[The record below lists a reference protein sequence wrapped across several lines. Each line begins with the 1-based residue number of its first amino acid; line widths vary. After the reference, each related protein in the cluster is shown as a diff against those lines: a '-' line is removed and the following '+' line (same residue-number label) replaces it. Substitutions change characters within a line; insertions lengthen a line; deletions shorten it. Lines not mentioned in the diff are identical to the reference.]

1 MSERILRALMQLF
14 AIIAKVDGVTNTG
27 RNIVQLFLKQQL
39 NQELVDQY
47 LAVFDEFLESH
58 HQVAKKKDGTEK
70 RTSLN
75 SVKVLKICTEI
86 NRELEQ
92 NQKIVVLIRLL
103 EFIYSSNE
111 ISEQENEFV
120 TTVAE
125 TFNISIEEFNNLKH
139 FVEGKQDLINPH
151 ELLVINDQEK
161 YSKSFKHIFIDQFNE
176 NVEVW
181 VISIHSVGMYAL
193 KLVGNQELV
202 LNGQA
207 ITPNKVYILT
217 PGSSLRS
224 AKVKPIY
231 YSDIISKFL
240 ADKSSA
246 VVSFQAVDLEY
257 KFSSGKLG
265 LRGININEES
275 GKLIGIMGGSG
286 AGKSTLLNVLNSN
299 EVPSGG
305 AVLING
311 VNIHTEKH
319 KIEGVIGMV
328 SQDDLLI
335 EELTV
340 YQNLFYNAKLCFGNL
355 DDDTISKMVMKTLT
369 DLGLEQTRDLKVGSP
384 LEKTISGGQRKRLN
398 IGLELIREPA
408 VLFVDEPTS
417 GLSSRDSENIMDLLK
432 ELSLKGKLVFV
443 VIHQP
448 SSDIFKMFDKL
459 MILDVGG
466 YPVYYGN
473 PVDAVIYFKRLV
485 NHVNSEE
492 SECITCGNVNPEQIF
507 NIIETK
513 VVDEFGNLTSKRK
526 FSPVEWSAHYRKL
539 IESNIGRGG
548 SHTEIPTSTFKVP
561 NKIKQYI
568 IFTTRDIKSKLTNT
582 QYLLINLLEAPVLA
596 FILAYVIRY
605 FNTDAETGRGY
616 VYHDNENIPIYMFMS
631 IVVALFIGLTVSAE
645 EIIRDRRILKR
656 ESFLNLSRSSYL
668 LSKIGIMFFLSAI
681 QTLAFIVV
689 GNSVL
694 GIHGMWVDYWLVL
707 FTTSCF
713 ANMLGLN
720 ISSAFNS
727 AVTIYIMIPFLI
739 IPQLLLSGV
748 MVKFDKLNPA
758 IAKQGGVPV
767 IGEMM
772 TSRWAYEALAVNQ
785 FKTNKYEKQ
794 FYKYDKAISEAGYKK
809 AYWAQK
815 MADKSSKIESELN
828 NTAETAE
835 IEKDLALL
843 RNELNKEYA
852 KHQGHL
858 PVFDGTESLYLGK
871 VTPKILASLRDYLT
885 QANPNSL
892 KQYYINRDKTARDA
906 KDKINAQYSKTPADH
921 EKLIALMNDY
931 DNETLNAQ
939 LTNANDLGE
948 KCLEKDGVLIQRTDP
963 IFLDPDNNFGRA
975 HFFAPQKRLFGNLY
989 QTFWFNLCVIW
1000 CMSLLMMLTL
1010 YFDLLKKV
1018 LDGMGKL
1025 FSMFGR
1031 KKAA

>member
-1 MSERILRALMQLF
+1 MSEQILRALMQLF

-47 LAVFDEFLESH
+47 LTVFDDFLESH
-58 HQVAKKKDGTEK
+58 HQVAKKKDGTAK

-86 NRELEQ
+86 NKELEQ

-103 EFIYSSNE
+103 EFIHSSND

-125 TFNISIEEFNNLKH
+125 TFNIPTEEFNNLKY
-139 FVEGKQDLINPH
+139 FVEGKQPSIDAR
-151 ELLVINDQEK
+151 ELLVINNNEQNRNN
-161 YSKSFKHIFIDQFNE
+161 FKHIYCEQFNTD
-176 NVEVW
+176 VEVW
-181 VISIHSVGMYAL
+181 VISIPSVGMYSL

-202 LNGQA
+202 LNGQS
-207 ITPNKVYILT
+207 ITPDKIYILT

-224 AKVKPIY
+224 TKVKPIY

-240 ADKSSA
+240 ADKSST

-257 KFSSGKLG
+257 KFPGGKLG

-299 EVPSGG
+299 EIPSGG

-355 DDDTISKMVMKTLT
+355 DDDTISKMVIKTLT

-408 VLFVDEPTS
+408 VMFVDEPTS

-492 SECITCGNVNPEQIF
+492 SECISCGNVNPEQIF

-513 VVDEFGNLTSKRK
+513 VVDEFGNLTNKRK
-526 FSPVEWSAHYRKL
+526 FSPAEWSAHYREL
-539 IESNIGRGG
+539 IESKIGRGG
-548 SHTEIPTSTFKVP
+548 SHTDIPGSTFKIP
-561 NKIKQYI
+561 NKIKQFL

-582 QYLLINLLEAPVLA
+582 QYLLINLLEAPILA
-596 FILAYVIRY
+596 FILAYLVRY
-605 FNTDAETGRGY
+605 FNTDIENSKGY
-616 VYHDNENIPIYMFMS
+616 IYHDNENIPAYMFMS
-631 IVVALFIGLTVSAE
+631 VVVALFMGLSVSAE

-656 ESFLNLSRSSYL
+656 ESFLNLSRFSYL
-668 LSKIGIMFFLSAI
+668 LSKIGIMFTLSAI
-681 QTLAFIVV
+681 QTVAFIAV
-689 GNSVL
+689 GNSIL
-694 GIHGMWVDYWLVL
+694 GIHGMWVSYWLVL
-707 FTTSCF
+707 FTSSCF

-720 ISSAFNS
+720 ISSSFNS

-748 MVKFDKLNPA
+748 IVKFDKLNPTL
-758 IAKQGGVPV
+758 AKQGGVPLV
-767 IGEMM
+767 GEMM
-772 TSRWAYEALAVNQ
+772 TSRWAFEALAVNQ
-785 FKTNKYEKQ
+785 FKANEYEKQ
-794 FYKYDKAISEAGYKK
+794 FYKYDKAISEASYKK
-809 AYWAQK
+809 TYWTDK
-815 MADKSSKIESELN
+815 MLAKVSKVENELADVKNNSEV
-828 NTAETAE
+828 
-835 IEKDLALL
+835 EKDLTLL
-843 RNELNKEYA
+843 RNELNKDYA
-852 KHQGHL
+852 KHAKLTHFNNQ
-858 PVFDGTESLYLGK
+858 ESLYLGK
-871 VTPKILASLRDYLT
+871 VNTGITGALKDYLSNAKAGT
-885 QANPNSL
+885 L
-892 KQYYINRDKTARDA
+892 KQYYIDREKLARDK
-906 KDKINAQYSKTPADH
+906 KNEIIDKLSKTPEQRAALV
-921 EKLIALMNDY
+921 KLSDDY
-931 DNETLNAQ
+931 ENETLNAQ
-939 LTNANDLGE
+939 LKNDNDLGE
-948 KCLEKDGVLIQRTDP
+948 KCLEKDGMLIQRTDP
-963 IFLDPDNNFGRA
+963 VFLDPDNNMGRA
-975 HFFAPQKRLFGNLY
+975 HFFAPQKKLFGSYY
-989 QTFWFNLCVIW
+989 QTFWFNLSVIW
-1000 CMSLLMMLTL
+1000 GMSLLMMVTL
-1010 YFDLLKKV
+1010 YFDVLKKL
-1018 LDGMGKL
+1018 LDGLEKL
-1025 FSMFGR
+1025 FSMIT
-1031 KKAA
+1031 KKR